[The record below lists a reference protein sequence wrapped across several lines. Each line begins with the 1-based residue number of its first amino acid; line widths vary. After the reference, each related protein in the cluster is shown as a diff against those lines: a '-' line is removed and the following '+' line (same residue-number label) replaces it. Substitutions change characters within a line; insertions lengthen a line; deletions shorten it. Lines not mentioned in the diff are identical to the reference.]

1 MGLMGYFWV
10 RENLH
15 SGGKSGLFGRTGLRF
30 PEKWRM
36 FLGKYPINSGKDRH
50 LLGKISH
57 ALRMKIGTNPPE
69 DRHEFFFC
77 RRKTGRKSPFL
88 RCFIVFCENARQPKT
103 RNWKFLIEKVCFGFH
118 LSNRKRQSE
127 RTYLLFRNKL
137 YLCTD

>member
-15 SGGKSGLFGRTGLRF
+15 SGGKSGLFGRTELRF

-36 FLGKYPINSGKDRH
+36 FLGKYPINSGKDKH

-57 ALRMKIGTNPPE
+57 ALQMKIGTNPPE

-88 RCFIVFCENARQPKT
+88 RCFIVFVKMRVSLKPGIGN
-103 RNWKFLIEKVCFGFH
+103 F
-118 LSNRKRQSE
+118 
-127 RTYLLFRNKL
+127 
-137 YLCTD
+137 